1 MIRFE
6 KIKAMNLE
14 ELGYFLSDIQWD
26 SNEPTGQEMIDWLL
40 EEWKDEDEELVYE
53 RPYRVE

>member
-6 KIKAMNLE
+6 KIKAMSLE

-26 SNEPTGQEMIDWLL
+26 SNEPTGQEMIAGLL
-40 EEWKDEDEELVYE
+40 EEWKDEDEE
-53 RPYRVE
+53 